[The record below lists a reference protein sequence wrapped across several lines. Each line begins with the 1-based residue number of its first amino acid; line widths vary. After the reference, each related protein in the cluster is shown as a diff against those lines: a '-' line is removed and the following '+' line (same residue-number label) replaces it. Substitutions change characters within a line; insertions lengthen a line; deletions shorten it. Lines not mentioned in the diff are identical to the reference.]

1 MKNKLIALLL
11 ASIITITY
19 GNFAEA
25 AEVIKET
32 DINSADSKVNEN
44 NIDENI
50 YTKDNRNYIENNYN
64 SNDLDI
70 ESSLEFDQNTDKITV
85 DASLNDEYG
94 NNLDKTYDVT
104 FLRIVNENDF
114 KAEFTDQDTGEKLVY
129 DTNEVKASVAPVV
142 AVLVGFRLNKVLKW
156 LSKNM
161 VKLL

>member
-85 DASLNDEYG
+85 
-94 NNLDKTYDVT
+94 
-104 FLRIVNENDF
+104 
-114 KAEFTDQDTGEKLVY
+114 
-129 DTNEVKASVAPVV
+129 
-142 AVLVGFRLNKVLKW
+142 
-156 LSKNM
+156 
-161 VKLL
+161 

>member
-32 DINSADSKVNEN
+32 DINSANSKVNEN

-50 YTKDNRNYIENNYN
+50 YTKDNCNYIENNYN

-104 FLRIVNENDF
+104 FLRIVN
-114 KAEFTDQDTGEKLVY
+114 
-129 DTNEVKASVAPVV
+129 
-142 AVLVGFRLNKVLKW
+142 
-156 LSKNM
+156 
-161 VKLL
+161 